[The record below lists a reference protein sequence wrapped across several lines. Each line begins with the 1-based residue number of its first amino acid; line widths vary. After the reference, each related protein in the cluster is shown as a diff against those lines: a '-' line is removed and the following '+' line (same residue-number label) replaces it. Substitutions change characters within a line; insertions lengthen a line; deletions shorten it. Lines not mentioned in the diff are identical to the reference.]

1 MTVRR
6 RSLLS
11 LLTVPLA
18 ACSPLGVLNGLAVPD
33 DGYRLGEGFSFGDN
47 PRQKLDVYTP
57 TGQGSP
63 LPVVVFFYGGS
74 WEWGNRAD
82 YRFAG
87 QALASRD
94 FVAVVPDYR
103 VYPEVGFPDF
113 VRDGA
118 LALKWV
124 RENIARHGGDPER
137 IAVMGHSAGA
147 HIAMMLALDRDFL
160 RGVAV
165 PPTAIRAAV
174 GLSGPYD
181 FLPLTSPTLQRIFA
195 PAGDLRL
202 SQPVTFARGDA
213 PPLLLLHGTD
223 DGTVFPRNS
232 ERLAARVTERGGR
245 AILKLY
251 PDLGHVGMVLAL
263 APPFRGRAP
272 VLADTTAFLRS
283 V

>member
-1 MTVRR
+1 MRR

-18 ACSPLGVLNGLAVPD
+18 ACSPLGVLNGIAVPS
-33 DGYRLGEGFSFGDN
+33 DGYRLVEGLSFGDH

-57 TGQGSP
+57 TDRTGP

-103 VYPEVGFPDF
+103 VYPEVAFPDF

-118 LALKWV
+118 LALRWV

-147 HIAMMLALDRDFL
+147 HIAMMLALDRSFL
-160 RGVAV
+160 QAAAV
-165 PPTAIRAAV
+165 PATAIRAAV

-181 FLPLTSPTLQRIFA
+181 FLPLTRPTLQRIFA
-195 PAGDLRL
+195 PAGDLRR
-202 SQPVTFARGDA
+202 SQPVTFARADA

-223 DGTVFPRNS
+223 DDTVFPRNS
-232 ERLAARVTERGGR
+232 EHLAARVTERGGR
-245 AILKLY
+245 ATLKLY